1 EPVDQRRPHGYW
13 RSALRELV
21 SVHRS
26 GPGHVARHVRGDRDR
41 AHAGWRRYVVRPG
54 DRFHRSGD
62 CRRDFQEHLSG
73 SSPPYIWGFGRD
85 GCNFPAGG
93 HRRHDCEQASP
104 VQKSPGWLPCGSC
117 AGEAGGRSGEN
128 RLSEIESMVLLE
140 AKHVSK
146 RFGGL
151 KAVNDV
157 SFAVSRGEITFIVG
171 PNGAGKTTLFNLI
184 TGVVHPDSGSIYF
197 QDQDITKLAPD
208 QAAKLGIGRTFQ
220 IVKPLRN
227 LTVLE
232 NVMLG
237 AFLRTS
243 KPAQAEE
250 EARGILTFLQMEKF
264 LHLPARGMGLPM
276 LKRLEIA
283 RALATQPKLILLD
296 EVVAGLPTVEAIK
309 LAMLLKRLPE
319 WGISAIGGIEH
330 VMQVVMKIADRVIVI
345 DHGVLIA
352 EGKPQEVVDRPEVIE
367 AYLGPK
373 YKEIGL

>member
-1 EPVDQRRPHGYW
+1 M
-13 RSALRELV
+13 S
-21 SVHRS
+21 
-26 GPGHVARHVRGDRDR
+26 
-41 AHAGWRRYVVRPG
+41 
-54 DRFHRSGD
+54 
-62 CRRDFQEHLSG
+62 
-73 SSPPYIWGFGRD
+73 
-85 GCNFPAGG
+85 
-93 HRRHDCEQASP
+93 
-104 VQKSPGWLPCGSC
+104 
-117 AGEAGGRSGEN
+117 
-128 RLSEIESMVLLE
+128 LLE

-151 KAVNDV
+151 KAINDI
-157 SFAVSRGEITFIVG
+157 SFAVNPAEITFIVG

-184 TGVVHPDSGSIYF
+184 TGVFHPDAGTIYF
-197 QDQDITKLAPD
+197 QDQDITKLTPD

-243 KPAQAEE
+243 SPSKAE
-250 EARGILTFLQMEKF
+250 ADATQVLKFLQMEKF

-283 RALATQPKLILLD
+283 RALATHPKLILLD
-296 EVVAGLPTVEAIK
+296 EVVAGLPTPEAIK

-330 VMQVVMKIADRVIVI
+330 VMQVVMRIADRVIVI
-345 DHGVLIA
+345 DHGTLIA
-352 EGKPQEVVDRPEVIE
+352 EGRPADVVHRPEVIE

-373 YKEIGL
+373 YKEIAL